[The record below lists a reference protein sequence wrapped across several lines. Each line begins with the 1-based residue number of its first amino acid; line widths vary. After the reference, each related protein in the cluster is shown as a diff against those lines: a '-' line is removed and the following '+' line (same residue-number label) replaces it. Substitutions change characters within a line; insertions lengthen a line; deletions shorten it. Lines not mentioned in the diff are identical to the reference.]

1 VWAVRVSV
9 QQIWED
15 GGAQSGKFGFGHR
28 PCQAPGQEP
37 APDRTVREEA
47 VVKPAPLR
55 VWRKRSYLHRFIAI
69 MTLVAVASPFGPA
82 WAQKSG
88 GVLRITHRDSPIS
101 MSIHEEGTI
110 SVVLPMMGVFNNLV
124 IFDQHARQNS
134 LDGIVPDLAESWKW
148 SEDGKQ
154 LTFALRKG
162 VTWHDGKPFT
172 AADVK
177 CTWDLLAGRAPENFK
192 VNFRKGWYANVE
204 SVTAN
209 GDHEAVFN
217 LKTPQPALL
226 ALLASGFTPVYPCHV
241 PPRDMRLKPIGTG
254 PFKFVEY
261 KSNQS
266 IKVTRNP
273 NYWKPGLPY
282 LDGIEYTI
290 IPNRSTAILAFAAG
304 KFDVTFPYEITVP
317 LVGDIK
323 SQMPTAICDISP
335 MNVAANLLMNPV
347 PPFDDLEVR
356 RAVAMAIDRKA
367 FIDILTQG
375 QGDIGTAMQPLP
387 EGRWGMPEAMQR
399 ELPGYDPDIVKSRAK
414 ARAVMA
420 AHGFGPDKRLKLK
433 LSTRNLPTYRDASV
447 ILIGQLKEVFID
459 AELQLVETAL
469 WVPKLIRRDYE
480 LALSQV
486 GNGVDDPDQGYPEN
500 YACGSRT
507 YMDYCNKEIDGLI
520 AKQSA
525 ERDQEKRKQIAW
537 EIDRK
542 LTGDAVR
549 PMIYYLRGG
558 TCWRPEVKNMTIMVN
573 SIFNGWRMEDV
584 WLDR

>member
-1 VWAVRVSV
+1 MKRVLS
-9 QQIWED
+9 EF
-15 GGAQSGKFGFGHR
+15 ASNR
-28 PCQAPGQEP
+28 SLL
-37 APDRTVREEA
+37 
-47 VVKPAPLR
+47 LR
-55 VWRKRSYLHRFIAI
+55 LISIFILTAATI
-69 MTLVAVASPFGPA
+69 PVGSA
-82 WAQKSG
+82 WAQKPG
-88 GVLRITHRDSPIS
+88 GVLRITHRDSPAS

-124 IFDQHARQNS
+124 LFDQHARQNS
-134 LDGIVPDLAESWKW
+134 LDGIVPDLATKWTW
-148 SEDGKQ
+148 SEDGRK
-154 LTFALRKG
+154 LTFALQKG

-177 CTWDLLAGRAPENFK
+177 CTFDLLAGKAPENLK

-204 SVTAN
+204 SVTTN
-209 GDHEAVFN
+209 GELEATFN

-226 ALLASGFTPVYPCHV
+226 ALLASGFTPIYPCHV
-241 PPRDMRLKPIGTG
+241 SPADMRRAPIGTG

-261 KSNQS
+261 KSNQG
-266 IKVTRNP
+266 IKVSRNP
-273 NYWKPGLPY
+273 NYWKPGRPY

-290 IPNRSTAILAFAAG
+290 IANRSTAILSFVSG

-317 LVGDIK
+317 LVKDVQK
-323 SQMPTAICDISP
+323 QMPSAMCDISP

-347 PPFDDLEVR
+347 PPFDDLEMR

-367 FIDILTQG
+367 FVDILTQG
-375 QGDIGTAMQPLP
+375 QGDVGGAMQPLP
-387 EGRWGMPEAMQR
+387 EGRWGLPEAALR
-399 ELPGYDPDIVKSRAK
+399 ELPGYDPDVAKGREK
-414 ARAVMA
+414 ARAIMA
-420 AHGFGPDKRLKLK
+420 AKGFGPNKRLKLK

-447 ILIGQLKEVFID
+447 ILISQLKEIFID

-480 LALSQV
+480 FALSQV
-486 GNGVDDPDQGYPEN
+486 GNGVDDPDQNYPEN

-507 YMDYCNKEIDGLI
+507 YMDYCDKDIDTRI
-520 AKQSA
+520 AAQSA
-525 ERDQEKRKQIAW
+525 ERDQEKRRKMAW

-542 LTGDAVR
+542 LTQDAVR

>member
-1 VWAVRVSV
+1 MIRVPFRVRSNRSFVCRLIGILSLM
-9 QQIWED
+9 
-15 GGAQSGKFGFGHR
+15 
-28 PCQAPGQEP
+28 
-37 APDRTVREEA
+37 
-47 VVKPAPLR
+47 VVALPL
-55 VWRKRSYLHRFIAI
+55 
-69 MTLVAVASPFGPA
+69 ASA
-82 WAQKSG
+82 WAQKPG
-88 GVLRITHRDSPIS
+88 GILRITHRDSPAS

-124 IFDQHARQNS
+124 LFDQHARQNS
-134 LDGIVPDLAESWKW
+134 LDGIVPDLATSWKW
-148 SEDGKQ
+148 SDDGRQ
-154 LTFALRKG
+154 LTFTLQKG

-172 AADVK
+172 ARDVK
-177 CTWDLLAGRAPENFK
+177 CTWDLLAGRAEENFK

-204 SVTAN
+204 SVTAV

-241 PPRDMRLKPIGTG
+241 SVRDMRQAPIGTG

-261 KSNQS
+261 KPNQS

-273 NYWKPGLPY
+273 NYWKPGRPY

-290 IPNRSTAILAFAAG
+290 IANRSTAILAFVSG

-317 LVGDIK
+317 LVDDVK
-323 SQMPTAICDISP
+323 KQMPQAICDISP

-347 PPFDDLEVR
+347 PPFDDLEMR
-356 RAVAMAIDRKA
+356 RAVAMTIDRKA
-367 FIDILTQG
+367 FVDILTQG
-375 QGDIGTAMQPLP
+375 KGDIGGAMQPQP
-387 EGRWGMPEAMQR
+387 EGRWGLPDAVLR
-399 ELPGYDPDIVKSRAK
+399 ELPGYDPDVAKSREK
-414 ARAVMA
+414 ARAIMA

-447 ILIGQLKEVFID
+447 ILISQLKEIFID
-459 AELQLVETAL
+459 AELQAIETAQ
-469 WVPKLIRRDYE
+469 WVPKLIRRDYQFG
-480 LALSQV
+480 LSQV
-486 GNGVDDPDQGYPEN
+486 GNGVDDPDQNYPEN

-507 YMDYCNKEIDGLI
+507 YMDYCNKDIDALI
-520 AKQSA
+520 AAQSA
-525 ERDQEKRKQIAW
+525 ERDQEKRKKIAL

-542 LTGDAVR
+542 LTHEAVR
-549 PMIYYLRGG
+549 PIIYYMRGA

-584 WLDR
+584 WIDR

>member
-1 VWAVRVSV
+1 MPIVAGCRW
-9 QQIWED
+9 
-15 GGAQSGKFGFGHR
+15 KFGFEYR
-28 PCQAPGQEP
+28 PCQAAGQEP
-37 APDRTVREEA
+37 APDRTVMEEA
-47 VVKPAPLR
+47 VVTPASFR
-55 VWRKRSYLHRFIAI
+55 VWHKRSCLRRFIAI
-69 MTLVAVASPFGPA
+69 MTFLAVASPLGPA

-124 IFDQHARQNS
+124 IFDQHVRQNS

-148 SEDGKQ
+148 SEDGKR

-177 CTWDLLAGRAPENFK
+177 CTWDLLAGKAPENFK

-241 PPRDMRLKPIGTG
+241 SPRDMRLKPIGTG

-261 KSNQS
+261 KNNQG
-266 IKVTRNP
+266 IKLTRNP
-273 NYWKPGLPY
+273 NYWKPGRPY

-367 FIDILTQG
+367 FVDILTQG
-375 QGDIGTAMQPLP
+375 QGDTGTAMQPLP

-399 ELPGYDPDIVKSRAK
+399 ELPGYDPDIAKSRAK
-414 ARAVMA
+414 ARAIMA

-469 WVPKLIRRDYE
+469 WVPKLIRRDYD

-549 PMIYYLRGG
+549 PMIYYMRGG

-573 SIFNGWRMEDV
+573 SIYNGWRMEDV